1 MLINRLYLLYF
12 LLLFYLNADALRK
25 FRLFSCCFVSECGC
39 YSRHCLQGA
48 EEGDQEG
55 YREVHEEAVE
65 EAEDDEVLA
74 AGAGD
79 DG

>member
-1 MLINRLYLLYF
+1 MR
-12 LLLFYLNADALRK
+12 
-25 FRLFSCCFVSECGC
+25 C